1 MKKQTVVLF
10 PSPGMGHLM
19 TMVELGKLLHLR
31 HGISIT
37 ILVAKPPIS
46 FGNSA
51 AYMKSV
57 ADSGLDFTFTEL
69 GPVDFKVEEVDCQS
83 HDVLLFEFLH
93 ACRGRVEEA
102 LQDISRD
109 CFVKAIIL
117 DCFCFTSMEVAASL
131 GIPAYFYYISN
142 AGALALLLYL
152 NALSHQY
159 DVASARAEDKLVHVP
174 GIPPFPP
181 SGLPHTLR
189 FHVGSYE
196 WFLKVSSQFAR
207 AKGIII
213 NTFDALHPHTLRALA
228 DGLCVPDGPNPLVY
242 AIGPLVA
249 PAEEVPRPPDCLR
262 WLDSQPD
269 NAVVFLCFGS
279 LGLHSAVQLR
289 EMALGLERSGRR
301 FLWVVRN
308 PTAESKQAL
317 VPVDPDLDVLLPEGF
332 LQRTSDRGMV
342 VKTWAPQARVLNH
355 AAVGGFV
362 THCGWNSA
370 LESISAGV
378 PMIAWPLYAEQPIN
392 RVMLVLD
399 MGVAVSVKEDRDGL
413 VSAAEVER
421 CVRLLLDSEE
431 EGARLRERVKAA
443 KDAGV
448 AALKEGGSSLANL
461 ARLVDSWN
469 GPAGAKEGG

>member
-10 PSPGMGHLM
+10 PSPLMGHLM
-19 TMVELGKLLHLR
+19 TMVEFGKLLHLR

-46 FGNSA
+46 VGNSA
-51 AYMKSV
+51 VYMKSV
-57 ADSGLDFTFTEL
+57 ADSGLDITFTEL
-69 GPVDFKVEEVDCQS
+69 GPVDFTVKEVDYQT

-93 ACRGRVEEA
+93 ACRGRVVQA

-117 DCFCFTSMEVAASL
+117 DFFCFTYTEVAASL

-142 AGALALLLYL
+142 VGALALLLYL
-152 NALSHQY
+152 NTLHHQY
-159 DVASARAEDKLVHVP
+159 DVASAHAEDKLVHVP
-174 GIPPFPP
+174 GIPPLSP
-181 SGLPHTLR
+181 SDLPHSLR

-196 WFLKVSSQFAR
+196 WFLKVSTQFAR
-207 AKGIII
+207 AQGIII
-213 NTFDALHPHTLRALA
+213 NTFDALQPHTLRALA
-228 DGLCVPDGPNPLVY
+228 DGLCVPDGPGPLVY
-242 AIGPLVA
+242 AIGPLVI
-249 PAEEVPRPPDCLR
+249 PPEKVLQPPDCLR

-269 NAVVFLCFGS
+269 HSVVFLCFGS
-279 LGLHSAVQLR
+279 LGLLSTIQLR
-289 EMALGLERSGRR
+289 EIALALERSGQR

-317 VPVDPDLDVLLPEGF
+317 VPSDPDLDVLLPKGF
-332 LQRTSDRGMV
+332 LQRTSDKGMV
-342 VKTWAPQARVLNH
+342 VKAWAPQVRVLNH

-362 THCGWNSA
+362 THCGWNSVV
-370 LESISAGV
+370 ESISAGV
-378 PMIAWPLYAEQPIN
+378 PMAAWPLYAEQPTN
-392 RVMLVLD
+392 SVLLVD
-399 MGVAVSVKEDRDGL
+399 MGVAVSVKKDRDGL
-413 VSAAEVER
+413 VGAAEVER

-431 EGARLRERVKAA
+431 GNRLRERVKAA

-448 AALKEGGSSLANL
+448 SALKEGGSSSVNL